1 MFIASVRAQKE
12 SAEKLDPIFSC
23 HPAMSQKM
31 LQRSLYDGHFCKN
44 R

>member
-1 MFIASVRAQKE
+1 MFTASVRAQKE
-12 SAEKLDPIFSC
+12 SAERLDQIFSC

-31 LQRSLYDGHFCKN
+31 LQRPFYDGHFCKN